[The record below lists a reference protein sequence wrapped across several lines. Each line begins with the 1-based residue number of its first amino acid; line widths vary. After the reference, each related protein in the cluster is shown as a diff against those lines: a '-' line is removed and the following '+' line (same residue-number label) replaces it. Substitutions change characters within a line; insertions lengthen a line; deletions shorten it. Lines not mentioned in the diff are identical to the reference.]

1 MSEKE
6 ILRNIVADSQSR
18 ELPAMWRRFLQV
30 PTDSGKIVTLTG
42 VRRSGKTYHLFQV
55 MKDLEKQ
62 GVSREKMLYFNFED
76 ERLTLTSDKL
86 EMILEVFREE
96 NPELDLAECYFLF
109 DEIQE
114 VDGWEKF
121 ILRVYETISKHVF
134 VTGSNAKLLSSEI
147 ATPLRGRNIT
157 YEVYPLSFA
166 EYVEILSPGLN
177 PSRSMDKAKL
187 VKLFE
192 AFMYQG
198 GFPELV
204 KADDELRNKI
214 LQEYFNVM
222 VMRDLIERYQIGNS
236 STLKYFCKRVIGA
249 SGGEFSVNKI
259 YNELKS
265 QGYQVSKDTLYLYQD
280 YVETIHLNRYVN
292 KYSHS
297 VVKSESSQKKTY
309 VIDTGLGSSV
319 DFKLGKDVGRLLE
332 TMVALE
338 LLKQGK
344 QIAYQQNGF
353 ECDFV
358 VIDKGFVS
366 CAIQVTANVSE
377 PKTLEREIKGLVQ
390 TCLKNDLKEG
400 VIITVDYGEEVETDG
415 VKIKI
420 VPVWRYFYHSF

>member
-1 MSEKE
+1 M
-6 ILRNIVADSQSR
+6 R
-18 ELPAMWRRFLQV
+18 V

-55 MKDLEKQ
+55 MKDLEKL
-62 GVSREKMLYFNFED
+62 GVGREKMLYFNFED
-76 ERLTLTSDKL
+76 ERLALTQDKL
-86 EMILEVFREE
+86 ELILEVLREE
-96 NPELDLAECYFLF
+96 NPGLDLTGCYFLF

-114 VDGWEKF
+114 VEGWEKF
-121 ILRVYETISKHVF
+121 VLRVYETISKQVF

-147 ATPLRGRNIT
+147 VTSLRGRNIT

-177 PSRSMDKAKL
+177 PSKSKDKAIL
-187 VKLFE
+187 VKLFDK
-192 AFMYQG
+192 FMHHG

-204 KADDELRNKI
+204 KADEELRNKI

-222 VMRDLIERYQIGNS
+222 VMRDLIERYQISNS

-265 QGYQVSKDTLYLYQD
+265 QGYQVSKNTLYLYQD
-280 YVETIHLNRYVN
+280 YVETVYLNRFVN

-297 VVKSESSQKKTY
+297 VVKSENSQKKTY
-309 VIDTGLGSSV
+309 VIDSGLGSSV
-319 DFKLGKDVGRLLE
+319 DFKLGKDIGRLLE
-332 TMVALE
+332 TVVALE
-338 LLKQGK
+338 LLKQQK

-358 VIDKGFVS
+358 VIDKNIVS
-366 CAIQVTANVSE
+366 EAIQVAANVSD
-377 PKTLEREIKGLVQ
+377 PKTLDREIGGLVR

-400 VIITVDYGEEVETDG
+400 VIVTLDHEGEMEVDG
-415 VKIKI
+415 VKIKMI
-420 VPVWRYFYHSF
+420 PAWKYFLD